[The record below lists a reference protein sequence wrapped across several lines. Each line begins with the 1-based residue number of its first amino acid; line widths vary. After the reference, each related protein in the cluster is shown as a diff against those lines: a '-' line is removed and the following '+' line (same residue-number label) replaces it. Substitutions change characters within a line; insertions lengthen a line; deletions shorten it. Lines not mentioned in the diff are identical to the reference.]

1 MTNFEQQVNLFHGIF
16 VYCGI
21 AALLLLAVAVALFFL
36 LKIPQVF
43 SEITGRGAKKAI
55 EEMEG
60 EGAISRRIGED
71 GRKKRKGLTGALGTG
86 KLRRNTGNLRR
97 SVSSPTGLMT
107 GQETEAVGQQTAQ
120 TFTESMETGKMSPE
134 MNSLQPENNASGL
147 QGQTAAQGV
156 PDSTYQEQQASADT
170 LRQRQEAAEESVT
183 DTLPKNDMRA
193 KATVSDATRFYRTGE
208 AFDMGEAP
216 TDVLNKRP
224 DTADGSSATTVL
236 GKEGETAAYQPP
248 MQDTMVLNV
257 GMKMPAT
264 EFHILRTIMEV
275 HTDEVIE

>member
-147 QGQTAAQGV
+147 QGQETIG
-156 PDSTYQEQQASADT
+156 
-170 LRQRQEAAEESVT
+170 ESVT
-183 DTLPKNDMRA
+183 DTLQNEP
-193 KATVSDATRFYRTGE
+193 
-208 AFDMGEAP
+208 FDMGETP

-224 DTADGSSATTVL
+224 DTEDGSSSTTVL
-236 GKEGETAAYQPP
+236 SNGGETAAYQPP

>member
-1 MTNFEQQVNLFHGIF
+1 MTNFEQQVNLFHGII

-147 QGQTAAQGV
+147 QGQETIG
-156 PDSTYQEQQASADT
+156 
-170 LRQRQEAAEESVT
+170 ESVT
-183 DTLPKNDMRA
+183 DTLQNEP
-193 KATVSDATRFYRTGE
+193 
-208 AFDMGEAP
+208 FDMGEAP

-224 DTADGSSATTVL
+224 DTEDGNSSTTVL
-236 GKEGETAAYQPP
+236 SNGGETAAYQPP

>member
-120 TFTESMETGKMSPE
+120 IFTESMETGKMSPE

-156 PDSTYQEQQASADT
+156 PDSTYQEQQASAGAMTDT
-170 LRQRQEAAEESVT
+170 LQQGQETIGESVT
-183 DTLPKNDMRA
+183 DTLQNE
-193 KATVSDATRFYRTGE
+193 S
-208 AFDMGEAP
+208 FDMGEAP
-216 TDVLNKRP
+216 TDVLNKIP
-224 DTADGSSATTVL
+224 DTEDGSSATTVL
-236 GKEGETAAYQPP
+236 SNEGETAAYQPP